1 MSLLVDTSV
10 WSLALRRDAEQ
21 AVPEVAALRQALL
34 GADQVFT
41 TGLVLQE
48 LLQGFAGPK
57 ARDQLVERLSALAFI
72 QPEREDHIEAA
83 EVRNA
88 CRRRGVQVGTID
100 ALLIQLCRRHDLVL
114 LTTDNDF
121 HAAARYVEF
130 RLWSQLDA

>member
-1 MSLLVDTSV
+1 MLVDTSV

-21 AVPEVAALRQALL
+21 AAAEVEALRQALM
-34 GADQVFT
+34 GTDQVFT

-57 ARDQLVERLSALAFI
+57 ARIQLVERLSALAFL
-72 QPEREDHIEAA
+72 QPDREDHIEAA
-83 EVRNA
+83 EVRNS

-114 LTTDNDF
+114 LTTDQDF
-121 HAAARYVEF
+121 HAAARHVEF
-130 RLWSQLDA
+130 RLWRAR

>member
-1 MSLLVDTSV
+1 MSMLVDTSV

-21 AVPEVAALRQALL
+21 AAPQVAVLRAALL

-57 ARDQLVERLSALAFI
+57 ARAQLVERLSALAFL
-72 QPEREDHIEAA
+72 QPDRDDHIEAA
-83 EVRNA
+83 EVRNT

-100 ALLIQLCRRHDLVL
+100 ALLIQLCRRHDLML
-114 LTTDNDF
+114 LSADQDF
-121 HAAARYVEF
+121 QAAARHVEF
-130 RLWSQLDA
+130 RLWAA